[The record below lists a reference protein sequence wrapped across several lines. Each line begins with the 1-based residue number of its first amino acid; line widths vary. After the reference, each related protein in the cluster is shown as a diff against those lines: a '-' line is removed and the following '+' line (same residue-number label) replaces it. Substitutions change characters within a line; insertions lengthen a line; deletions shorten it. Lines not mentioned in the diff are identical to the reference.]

1 MQCVRR
7 DRRADPI
14 LVAVAFA
21 SSYVICLLH
30 FMPCTAPIPCHAGR
44 TTFVSCGINVD
55 NVAGQQFV
63 TLLEHACRFVFPAC
77 LATHSLPVSLNFVTI
92 MCTCEAQSPQVHLQK
107 PQPEK
112 QSQEPE
118 CRLRKQFLGGVGG
131 IPSSLQPG
139 PWPEH

>member
-14 LVAVAFA
+14 LAAVAFA

-55 NVAGQQFV
+55 NVAGQEFV
-63 TLLEHACRFVFPAC
+63 TLLEHACRFGVS
-77 LATHSLPVSLNFVTI
+77 SLPRDT
-92 MCTCEAQSPQVHLQK
+92 Q
-107 PQPEK
+107 
-112 QSQEPE
+112 
-118 CRLRKQFLGGVGG
+118 
-131 IPSSLQPG
+131 PSSQLAPR
-139 PWPEH
+139 HYHVYM